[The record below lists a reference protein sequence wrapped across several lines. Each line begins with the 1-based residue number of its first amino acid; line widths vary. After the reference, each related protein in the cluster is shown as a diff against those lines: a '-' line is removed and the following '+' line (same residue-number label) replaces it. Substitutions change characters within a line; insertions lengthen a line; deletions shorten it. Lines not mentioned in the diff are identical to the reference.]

1 MAALALV
8 QTNVNVQVN
17 GKVKPAVHRFARV
30 TAINEASA
38 NHQMFANV
46 QLNTLALTAFNVLII
61 HGLTE
66 MIVTHARVVL
76 MEFAIKQMASA
87 TANRI
92 IGVVRCATNAVLSF
106 MGRIVCQRLGFYKFC
121 RLLSQLLNRILCPF
135 QVTISNQIQAINVY
149 LIIIKRPRLV
159 LPMLSY

>member
-8 QTNVNVQVN
+8 QTNVNAQVN
-17 GKVKPAVHRFARV
+17 GKETLAIHRFARV
-30 TAINEASA
+30 TAINEAFV

-46 QLNTLALTAFNVLII
+46 QFNILVLIAFNVLII

-76 MEFAIKQMASA
+76 TEFAIKQMASA

-92 IGVVRCATNAVLSF
+92 IGVVHCAMNAVLNF
-106 MGRIVCQRLGFYKFC
+106 MGQIVCQRLGFCKFC

-135 QVTISNQIQAINVY
+135 QVTISNQTQAINVY
-149 LIIIKRPRLV
+149 LIIIKRPRLA